1 VSVLVVGRDA
11 RTAARLLRAP
21 DLEARGVRSCDQA
34 VTLLELSGTDIDV
47 VVVAPYG
54 NWTHLLSDVRR
65 IRESGRDRLI
75 FVLVES
81 ATDPHIVDMLDQG
94 VDDFVVD
101 PVAPGVLAARV
112 RARLRRRRV
121 ASSAARASRGP
132 LGDLVVDR
140 SARRCFVRDRE
151 VGLRAKEFDLLDALA
166 SNAGRVVT
174 RTTLMNVVWD
184 EHWFKSTK
192 TLDVTMVGLRRH
204 LREAADQVGGLVP
217 QIRTMR
223 AVGYRMDVVR
233 PQPEVSLTDRA
244 SNPVQLP

>member
-1 VSVLVVGRDA
+1 
-11 RTAARLLRAP
+11 
-21 DLEARGVRSCDQA
+21 
-34 VTLLELSGTDIDV
+34 
-47 VVVAPYG
+47 
-54 NWTHLLSDVRR
+54 
-65 IRESGRDRLI
+65 
-75 FVLVES
+75 
-81 ATDPHIVDMLDQG
+81 
-94 VDDFVVD
+94 
-101 PVAPGVLAARV
+101 
-112 RARLRRRRV
+112 
-121 ASSAARASRGP
+121 
-132 LGDLVVDR
+132 LVVDR

-244 SNPVQLP
+244 SHPVQLP